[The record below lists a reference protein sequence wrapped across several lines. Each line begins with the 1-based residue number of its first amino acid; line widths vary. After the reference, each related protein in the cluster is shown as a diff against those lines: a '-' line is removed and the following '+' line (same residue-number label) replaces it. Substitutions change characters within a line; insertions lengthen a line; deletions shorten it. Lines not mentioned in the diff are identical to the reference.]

1 MQWYYILLI
10 VLAALVV
17 ITAARGIWENH
28 AVRSNTVEV
37 ASEKLPAV
45 FDGFTIVQ
53 ISDLHNARFGK
64 DQKKLAALLKAA
76 QPDLIAITGDLID
89 KRRPGMQN
97 VLRFVERAVA
107 IAPVYYV
114 TGNHEAKSKEFPLL
128 KEALGR
134 LGVTL
139 LLDRTVSIERGG
151 AHIALAGLSDAR
163 FVTADKTKFA
173 AVSAQ
178 KLSAFL
184 PKEGFTLLLAHRPE
198 LFAVYRAAGAD
209 LTLCGH
215 AHGGQ
220 FRLPLVGGL
229 IAPNQGL
236 FPKYTAGLY
245 REEGKCMVVSRGLGN
260 SSIPI
265 RLNNRPENGI
275 VTFLPL
281 RGTIRAGG

>member
-17 ITAARGIWENH
+17 IAAARGIWENH

-37 ASEKLPAV
+37 AREKLPAA

-64 DQKKLAALLKAA
+64 DQEKLVALLKAA

-97 VLRFVERAVA
+97 ALRFVERAVA

-139 LLDRTVSIERGG
+139 LLDQTVPIERGG

-265 RLNNRPENGI
+265 RLNNRPE
-275 VTFLPL
+275 VVKAVLHS
-281 RGTIRAGG
+281 RQ

>member
-37 ASEKLPAV
+37 ASEKLPAA

-64 DQKKLAALLKAA
+64 DQEKLVALLKAA

-97 VLRFVERAVA
+97 ALRFVERAGA
-107 IAPVYYV
+107 IAPVLYV
-114 TGNHEAKSKEFPLL
+114 KGNHEAKSKGFPLL

-134 LGVTL
+134 LGVTM

-173 AVSAQ
+173 AVSAE

-265 RLNNRPENGI
+265 RLNNRPE
-275 VTFLPL
+275 VVKVVLHS
-281 RGTIRAGG
+281 RQ

>member
-17 ITAARGIWENH
+17 IPAARGVWENH

-37 ASEKLPAV
+37 ASEKLPAA

-64 DQKKLAALLKAA
+64 DQEKLVALLKAA

-107 IAPVYYV
+107 IAPVFYV

-151 AHIALAGLSDAR
+151 AQIALAGLSDAR
-163 FVTADKTKFA
+163 FVTADKAKFA
-173 AVSAQ
+173 AVSAE

-265 RLNNRPENGI
+265 RLNNRPE
-275 VTFLPL
+275 VVKAVLHS
-281 RGTIRAGG
+281 RQ

>member
-37 ASEKLPAV
+37 ASEKLPAA

-64 DQKKLAALLKAA
+64 DQEKLVALLKAA

-107 IAPVYYV
+107 IAPVFYV

-151 AHIALAGLSDAR
+151 AQIALAGLSDAR
-163 FVTADKTKFA
+163 FVTADKAKFA

-265 RLNNRPENGI
+265 RLNNHPE
-275 VTFLPL
+275 VVKAVLHS
-281 RGTIRAGG
+281 RQ

>member
-37 ASEKLPAV
+37 ASEKLPAA

-107 IAPVYYV
+107 IAPVFYV

-151 AHIALAGLSDAR
+151 AQIALAGLSDAR
-163 FVTADKTKFA
+163 FETADKAKFA

-245 REEGKCMVVSRGLGN
+245 REEGKCMIVSRGLGN

-265 RLNNRPENGI
+265 RLNNRPE
-275 VTFLPL
+275 VVKAVLHS
-281 RGTIRAGG
+281 RQ

>member
-37 ASEKLPAV
+37 ASEKLPAA

-64 DQKKLAALLKAA
+64 DQEKLVALLKAA

-97 VLRFVERAVA
+97 ALRFVERAVA
-107 IAPVYYV
+107 IAPVFYV

-139 LLDRTVSIERGG
+139 LLDQTVPIERGG

-236 FPKYTAGLY
+236 FPIYTAGLY

-265 RLNNRPENGI
+265 RLNNRPE
-275 VTFLPL
+275 VVKVVLHS
-281 RGTIRAGG
+281 RQ

>member
-37 ASEKLPAV
+37 ASEKLPAA

-64 DQKKLAALLKAA
+64 DQEKLVALLKAA

-97 VLRFVERAVA
+97 ALRFVERAVA
-107 IAPVYYV
+107 IAPVFYV

-134 LGVTL
+134 FGVTL

-151 AHIALAGLSDAR
+151 AQIALAGLSDAR

-173 AVSAQ
+173 AVSAE

-265 RLNNRPENGI
+265 RLNNRPE
-275 VTFLPL
+275 VVKAVLHS
-281 RGTIRAGG
+281 RQ

>member
-37 ASEKLPAV
+37 ASEKLPAA

-64 DQKKLAALLKAA
+64 DQEKLVALLKAA

-97 VLRFVERAVA
+97 ALRFVERAVA

-139 LLDRTVSIERGG
+139 LLDQTVPIERGG

-163 FVTADKTKFA
+163 FVTADKAKFA

-236 FPKYTAGLY
+236 FPEYTAGLY

-265 RLNNRPENGI
+265 RLNNRPE
-275 VTFLPL
+275 VVKVVLHS
-281 RGTIRAGG
+281 RQ

>member
-37 ASEKLPAV
+37 ASEKLPAA
-45 FDGFTIVQ
+45 FNGFTIVQ

-64 DQKKLAALLKAA
+64 DQEKLVALLKAA

-97 VLRFVERAVA
+97 ALRFVERAVA
-107 IAPVYYV
+107 IAPVFYV

-139 LLDRTVSIERGG
+139 LLDQTVPIDRGG

-265 RLNNRPENGI
+265 RLNNRPE
-275 VTFLPL
+275 VVKVVLHS
-281 RGTIRAGG
+281 RQ

>member
-37 ASEKLPAV
+37 ASEKLPAA

-64 DQKKLAALLKAA
+64 DQEKLVALLKAA

-97 VLRFVERAVA
+97 ALRFVERAVA
-107 IAPVYYV
+107 IAPVFYV

-134 LGVTL
+134 FGVTL

-151 AHIALAGLSDAR
+151 AQIALAGLSDAR

-265 RLNNRPENGI
+265 RLNNRPE
-275 VTFLPL
+275 VVKAVLHS
-281 RGTIRAGG
+281 RQ

>member
-37 ASEKLPAV
+37 ASEKLPAA

-64 DQKKLAALLKAA
+64 DQEKLVALLKAA

-107 IAPVYYV
+107 IAPVFYV

-151 AHIALAGLSDAR
+151 AQIALAGLSDAR
-163 FVTADKTKFA
+163 FVTADKAKFA

-265 RLNNRPENGI
+265 RLNNRPE
-275 VTFLPL
+275 VVKAVLHS
-281 RGTIRAGG
+281 RQ

>member
-28 AVRSNTVEV
+28 AVQSGAVEV
-37 ASEKLPAV
+37 ASEKLPAA
-45 FDGFTIVQ
+45 FDGFTIAH

-64 DQKKLAALLKAA
+64 DQEKLVALLKAA

-107 IAPVYYV
+107 IAPVFYV

-151 AHIALAGLSDAR
+151 AQIALAGLSDAR

-173 AVSAQ
+173 AVSAE

-265 RLNNRPENGI
+265 RLNNRPE
-275 VTFLPL
+275 VVKAVLHS
-281 RGTIRAGG
+281 RQ

>member
-37 ASEKLPAV
+37 ASEKLPAA

-64 DQKKLAALLKAA
+64 DQEKLVALLKAA

-107 IAPVYYV
+107 IAPVFYV

-151 AHIALAGLSDAR
+151 AQIALAGLSDAR
-163 FVTADKTKFA
+163 FVTADKAKFA

-245 REEGKCMVVSRGLGN
+245 REEGQCMVVSRGLGN

-265 RLNNRPENGI
+265 RLNNRPE
-275 VTFLPL
+275 VVKAVLHS
-281 RGTIRAGG
+281 RQ

>member
-37 ASEKLPAV
+37 ASEKLPAA

-64 DQKKLAALLKAA
+64 DQEKLVALLKAA

-97 VLRFVERAVA
+97 ALRFVERAVA
-107 IAPVYYV
+107 IAPVFYV

-134 LGVTL
+134 LGVTM

-173 AVSAQ
+173 AVSAE

-265 RLNNRPENGI
+265 RLNNRPE
-275 VTFLPL
+275 VVKVVLHS
-281 RGTIRAGG
+281 RQ

>member
-37 ASEKLPAV
+37 ASEKLPAA

-107 IAPVYYV
+107 IAPVFYV

-139 LLDRTVSIERGG
+139 LLDRTVSIECGG
-151 AHIALAGLSDAR
+151 AQIALAGLSDAR

-173 AVSAQ
+173 AVSAE

-265 RLNNRPENGI
+265 RLNNRPE
-275 VTFLPL
+275 VVKAVLHS
-281 RGTIRAGG
+281 RQ

>member
-37 ASEKLPAV
+37 ASEKLPAA

-64 DQKKLAALLKAA
+64 DQEKLVALLKAA

-107 IAPVYYV
+107 IAPVFYV

-151 AHIALAGLSDAR
+151 AQIALAGLSDAR

-173 AVSAQ
+173 AVSAE

-184 PKEGFTLLLAHRPE
+184 PKEGFTLLLTHRPE

-265 RLNNRPENGI
+265 RLNNRPE
-275 VTFLPL
+275 VVKAVLHS
-281 RGTIRAGG
+281 RQ

>member
-37 ASEKLPAV
+37 ASEKLPAA

-64 DQKKLAALLKAA
+64 DQEKLVALLKAA

-97 VLRFVERAVA
+97 ALRFVERAVA

-265 RLNNRPENGI
+265 RLNNRPE
-275 VTFLPL
+275 VVKAVLHS
-281 RGTIRAGG
+281 RQ

>member
-37 ASEKLPAV
+37 ASEKLPAA

-64 DQKKLAALLKAA
+64 DQEKLVALLKAA

-97 VLRFVERAVA
+97 ALRFVERAVA

-139 LLDRTVSIERGG
+139 LLDQTVPIERGG

-173 AVSAQ
+173 AVSAE

-220 FRLPLVGGL
+220 FRLPFVGGL

-265 RLNNRPENGI
+265 RLNNRPE
-275 VTFLPL
+275 VVKAVLHS
-281 RGTIRAGG
+281 RQ

>member
-37 ASEKLPAV
+37 ASEKLPAA

-64 DQKKLAALLKAA
+64 DQEKLAALLKAA

-107 IAPVYYV
+107 IAPVFYV

-151 AHIALAGLSDAR
+151 AQIALAGLSDAR

-173 AVSAQ
+173 AVSAE

-245 REEGKCMVVSRGLGN
+245 REEGKCMIVSRGLGN

-265 RLNNRPENGI
+265 RLNNRPE
-275 VTFLPL
+275 VVKAVLHS
-281 RGTIRAGG
+281 RQ

>member
-37 ASEKLPAV
+37 ASKKLPAA

-64 DQKKLAALLKAA
+64 DQEKLVALLKAA

-97 VLRFVERAVA
+97 ALRFVERAVA
-107 IAPVYYV
+107 IAPVFYV

-151 AHIALAGLSDAR
+151 AQIALAGLSDAR

-173 AVSAQ
+173 AVSAE

-245 REEGKCMVVSRGLGN
+245 REEGKCMIVSRGLGN

-265 RLNNRPENGI
+265 RLNNRPE
-275 VTFLPL
+275 VVKAVLHS
-281 RGTIRAGG
+281 RQ